1 MSPPLKDLIL
11 VGGPKEMISPMFL
24 LYLSENSF
32 NVDQKQV
39 LLSMSWDLCVWMN
52 AVFFSQCI

>member
-39 LLSMSWDLCVWMN
+39 LLSMSRDLCVWMN